1 MNDTNTMNTLEI
13 AQTIKDQ
20 LGDRCLFMLG
30 ARHFHTGAD
39 HLSFRIRGSHKANA
53 IRIALDP
60 MDTYTVTFWKIR
72 SPNIKEVGRFEGIYC
87 DMLYDLIRRVTGL
100 NTNL

>member
-1 MNDTNTMNTLEI
+1 
-13 AQTIKDQ
+13 
-20 LGDRCLFMLG
+20 MLG
-30 ARHFHTGAD
+30 AKDFIGGAD
-39 HLSFRIRGSHKANA
+39 YLSFRIRGSHKANA

-87 DMLYDLIRRVTGL
+87 DMLHDLIRRVTGL